1 MPRKA
6 KSALDTLYSR
16 AKIARKAASKGRARW
31 RQSKGGACD
40 AESTKKRPCTIVY
53 KSGKGKRTISI
64 GVKSSRSAMFALPK
78 RLRSLSDL
86 RGMPGVELPRNLAA
100 RVRFKGKSSG
110 LGRMVARKASKGRRA
125 SKGRSASK
133 GRARAYSPAAA
144 AARGRQELF
153 AAARRIST
161 GRSR

>member
-1 MPRKA
+1 MARKA

-16 AKIARKAASKGRARW
+16 AKAAKKRASKGRARW
-31 RQSKGGACD
+31 RQSKGSSCD
-40 AESTKKRPCTIVY
+40 PTSTKRTPCLVIY
-53 KSGKGKRTISI
+53 KSGKGKRTMSV

-86 RGMPGVELPRNLAA
+86 RGMPGVALPRNLAA
-100 RVRFKGKSSG
+100 RMRFKGKSSG
-110 LGRMVARKASKGRRA
+110 LGRLVGKKASKGR
-125 SKGRSASK
+125 SRSA
-133 GRARAYSPAAA
+133 GAMRAFAPSAE
-144 AARGRQELF
+144 AARGRRELF